1 MKIGF
6 FTDRFYP
13 QVDGVA
19 VSVDIFAKEL
29 IKLGHEVVIFCPQS
43 AGPKRQDPKIGRAH
57 V

>member
-6 FTDRFYP
+6 FTDRYYP

-29 IKLGHEVVIFCPQS
+29 IKLGHEVIVFAPE
-43 AGPKRQDPKIGRAH
+43 AAKKKK
-57 V
+57 